1 MDGVG
6 RLQDRLRPFSL
17 SKPCGEDPPV
27 LQGVSAAQPFEPV
40 PSFASRL
47 FWPCHESVCKRM
59 SQIAMSAEVS
69 DSQR

>member
-40 PSFASRL
+40 PSLHPDCFGHVTA
-47 FWPCHESVCKRM
+47 KRM
-59 SQIAMSAEVS
+59 QAYEPDCYV
-69 DSQR
+69 RGGF